1 MFRLLTI
8 LFALALCG
16 APALYA
22 QTPTT
27 PEAPQA
33 QQTEQSQQPEQAQD
47 AQILP
52 VLREY
57 RGVSLGMGREQVKAV
72 MGESAQSEKD
82 WDEFKLGGN
91 DVMTVRYDDKAI
103 VKTLQLY
110 FTDPAHAPKW
120 AEVVGD
126 AEIQEKSTGSKF
138 ARAVNNEEDFWV
150 TMFQSKSGAVT
161 TITLSRRPREAIGN
175 EDQ

>member
-16 APALYA
+16 ASALYA
-22 QTPTT
+22 QTPTM
-27 PEAPQA
+27 PDA
-33 QQTEQSQQPEQAQD
+33 QQPQKAEQSQQLQKAQAPP
-47 AQILP
+47 ILP

-57 RGVSLGMGREQVKAV
+57 RGVKLGMGREQVKAV
-72 MGESAQSEKD
+72 MGGPAQVEKD
-82 WDEFKLGGN
+82 WDEFKLGSG
-91 DVMTVRYDDKAI
+91 DLMTVRYDDKEA
-103 VKTLQLY
+103 VKTIQLY

-138 ARAVNNEEDFWV
+138 ARAMNSAENFWV

-161 TITLSRRPREAIGN
+161 TITLSR
-175 EDQ
+175 